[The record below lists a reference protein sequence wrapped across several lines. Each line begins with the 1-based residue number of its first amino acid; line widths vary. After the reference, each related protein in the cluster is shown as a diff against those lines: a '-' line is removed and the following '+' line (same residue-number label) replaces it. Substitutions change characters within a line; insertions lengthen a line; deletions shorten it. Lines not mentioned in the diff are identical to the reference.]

1 MYLSTPVAKL
11 IDMNDRPIGAQV
23 PIRALREAF
32 GFSVPT
38 LIERI
43 EQAGGPKGTHPDTI
57 RNVELGYKRASK
69 PLMTA
74 WAKALGLSGL
84 DVFQPDPLKSS
95 RERVAS

>member
-1 MYLSTPVAKL
+1 MS
-11 IDMNDRPIGAQV
+11 DRPIGPQV

-32 GFSVPT
+32 GFSVPA

-43 EQAGGPKGTHPDTI
+43 EQADGPKNTHPDTI

-74 WAKALGLSGL
+74 WAKALGLSSL
-84 DVFQPDPLKSS
+84 DVFQPEPLKSS
-95 RERVAS
+95 RDRVA